1 MADFEERQKQY
12 EVANAEFEK
21 VVSKVAA
28 QADIQTEQTLKDL
41 RAGSLTLE
49 QAIQKIAKVTDQQV
63 KGLKEEIKLQARLN
77 DAIKLRDKN
86 IRDLTRKELQTSGQ
100 SIPVAP
106 QKTGMEK
113 LVDMLAGGEKTKDS
127 FEQMYRVR
135 QRFSGIEQIFSGNL
149 KFGITQVAG
158 SFTNL
163 ARIMNGPYVAALT
176 TVIAGLNAF
185 DKYLAKLNSE
195 TFTATGGYLSPYR
208 SASYSEIQG
217 FRNRNRE
224 ALGKIQLRDS
234 YDDIR
239 NNIVQSFSTR
249 RRQNNFDE
257 LVNAYGYGRRSFG
270 SLGIDNASSDRFM
283 NMLLRNEGLT
293 TNQSLA
299 VLKRIQERTV
309 SAGGMMSDKQI
320 IDETMKGYDANKKFN
335 LSMDWVNRQVIKF
348 NSALEKGTRSMDD
361 FAAIQKSFYGGD
373 TGQLAGLAN
382 IIAESASMAGV
393 EVPPELI
400 QNLNNPYA
408 LKMLMSDPEV
418 MKKLGPGLQ
427 ATAKRF
433 ASESGNAGNTLAEQG
448 FLGDILKNLMNV
460 NVSRQAVIDLQRSG
474 YDFEKSGLLG
484 TGGGISVSKR
494 KQDQEQID
502 EQAENFRNDM
512 VDYTKRTTAIAE
524 QISTK
529 LGEIKDTI
537 VEEYA
542 KNQEQRIKED
552 QRMGKLLAS
561 DNISGFEKLMLSLGQ
576 GATKGVP
583 GGIY

>member
-49 QAIQKIAKVTDQQV
+49 QAIQKIAKVTDEQV
-63 KGLKEEIKLQARLN
+63 KGLKEEIKLQAKLN

-106 QKTGMEK
+106 QKTRMEK

-149 KFGITQVAG
+149 KSGITQVAG
-158 SFTNL
+158 SFTSL

-176 TVIAGLNAF
+176 ATISALNAL
-185 DKYLAKLNSE
+185 DKQLTKVNIEAL
-195 TFTATGGYLSPYR
+195 TATGGYMSPYM
-208 SASYSEIQG
+208 SATPAQVQQFHNRAAERLTDIGLRGQYENISSSLIQ
-217 FRNRNRE
+217 N
-224 ALGKIQLRDS
+224 
-234 YDDIR
+234 
-239 NNIVQSFSTR
+239 FSTA
-249 RRQNNFDE
+249 RRQRDWSN
-257 LVNAYGYGRRSFG
+257 LVDAFGYGRKSFS
-270 SLGIDNASSDRFM
+270 SLGIDDATADRLM
-283 NMLLRNEGLT
+283 TALQKNENLN
-293 TNQSLA
+293 TNQSLVA
-299 VLKRIQERTV
+299 IRRMQSRTI
-309 SAGGMMSDKQI
+309 AADGLMSDKQI

-335 LSMDWVNRQVIKF
+335 LSMDWVNRQVVKF

-382 IIAESASMAGV
+382 IIAESASMTGV

-400 QNLNNPYA
+400 QNLNNPDA

-433 ASESGNAGNTLAEQG
+433 ASESGNAGNALAEQG

-460 NVSRQAVIDLQRSG
+460 NVSRQAVIDLQKSG
-474 YDFEKSGLLG
+474 YDFEKTGLLG

-502 EQAENFRNDM
+502 KDAELFRTNLTQ
-512 VDYTKRTTAIAE
+512 YTEKTSTVLGIISQNVGEMKDAIIE
-524 QISTK
+524 GLK
-529 LGEIKDTI
+529 LDTERRI
-537 VEEYA
+537 
-542 KNQEQRIKED
+542 QEQQQNYQKINKPSSKMD
-552 QRMGKLLAS
+552 FF
-561 DNISGFEKLMLSLGQ
+561 I
-576 GATKGVP
+576 GVSQTMANVD
-583 GGIY
+583 